1 MFTSTTF
8 QGATNSRACS
18 KNFVSFMAQHFCH
31 IWVKNHKRFRFAY
44 PDGAKNE
51 RRADERKRRL
61 PLQRVAKPDQER
73 NGINGGYPRPGVEA
87 FICFTLTG
95 LAWAIARG
103 PGPHSE
109 ALISHGNCVPKCP
122 NSTAK
127 YGRIDIAFNNAGVAF
142 SVPSE
147 ECTDEQWWKVINTD
161 LNSVFYC
168 CREFGG
174 VMLGQGKGSIIN
186 TASMSGL
193 ISNNPQPQSA
203 YNAAKAGVIMLTKS
217 LAGEW
222 AKRGVRVNCISP
234 GYINTPMTPKGKIN
248 NEWYKTWM
256 DFSPMGRIGEPN
268 EIASCVVFLASQ
280 ASSFFTGS
288 NLVVDGGY
296 TCWCRTRHRRLI
308 SLHQTSGR
316 EPVVS
321 GLASRGP

>member
-1 MFTSTTF
+1 MSYSSAASLKDLVAIVTGGTGGIGLETSKAL
-8 QGATNSRACS
+8 QENGATVVIVDTN
-18 KNFVSFMAQHFCH
+18 
-31 IWVKNHKRFRFAY
+31 
-44 PDGAKNE
+44 
-51 RRADERKRRL
+51 ADEGE
-61 PLQRVAKPDQER
+61 RVSKDLGIEFCCVDVTDSAAVHKLAQE
-73 NGINGGYPRPGVEA
+73 
-87 FICFTLTG
+87 TTG
-95 LAWAIARG
+95 
-103 PGPHSE
+103 
-109 ALISHGNCVPKCP
+109 
-122 NSTAK
+122 K
-127 YGRIDIAFNNAGVAF
+127 YGRIDIAFNNAGIAF

-174 VMLGQGKGSIIN
+174 VMLGRGKGSIIN

-193 ISNNPQPQSA
+193 VSNNPQPQSA

-222 AKRGVRVNCISP
+222 AKRGVRVNSISP
-234 GYINTPMTPKGKIN
+234 GYINTAMTPKGKIN

-268 EIASCVVFLASQ
+268 EIASCVVFLASD

-296 TCWCRTRHRRLI
+296 TCW
-308 SLHQTSGR
+308 
-316 EPVVS
+316 
-321 GLASRGP
+321 